1 MDLYIATSGQE
12 GSGKSCFCSQMIL
25 YLYHILKEVG
35 LIDYA
40 YDVKKLFFSSLKSM
54 IDVMDA
60 QEDNDYFRIMA
71 LDEAYELNRSN
82 FRDENSKLF
91 KDDMR
96 SSRKM
101 QRIILLNLPQL
112 GELELPIIQ
121 TRLNFIFYCKMD
133 NQVDT
138 GTVAKG
144 LVDFYIMPR
153 GNKIYS
159 TKHRRDISRA
169 EIVNSISAVMK
180 DKNDSYKGLPKN
192 CLIHTFKFY
201 GVWGFNKAIYDKHI
215 KQENRKRRTEGDFK
229 LSKYA
234 SYLIYR
240 YVPDLKNWDKIDK
253 KDKAD
258 KRAYYTL
265 LKVLKQIKTPFLES
279 KETRDN
285 MENRLQSD

>member
-1 MDLYIATSGQE
+1 
-12 GSGKSCFCSQMIL
+12 
-25 YLYHILKEVG
+25 
-35 LIDYA
+35 
-40 YDVKKLFFSSLKSM
+40 
-54 IDVMDA
+54 
-60 QEDNDYFRIMA
+60 
-71 LDEAYELNRSN
+71 
-82 FRDENSKLF
+82 
-91 KDDMR
+91 
-96 SSRKM
+96 
-101 QRIILLNLPQL
+101 
-112 GELELPIIQ
+112 
-121 TRLNFIFYCKMD
+121 MD